1 MDYTQKIEIA
11 EVCPR
16 DGWQNHPVPID
27 TDTKIELIRKMMDCG
42 PKRIEVTSFVNPK
55 AVPQMADNARVV
67 DGVREY
73 AREKGVTLIGLALN
87 GRGVDNARAAGL
99 THVSFGVSVSEEH
112 NLRNSNKTIEASFE
126 DFRKIMDRA
135 QGMNVLLALPC
146 TFGSPF
152 GDAIDLDRVLRMCEE
167 AKAMGV
173 KEFGLADTAGIS
185 NPRHTREVL
194 RYLKDGGLDFSQVS
208 IHLHDTRGM
217 GLANAWIALEEGI
230 THFDASL
237 GGMGGC
243 PFVPGAKGNIATED
257 LVNMVSQMGMETG
270 YDLDAAIA
278 LAVDM
283 GGWIQ
288 AKLSSSMSSLCKK
301 GH

>member
-1 MDYTQKIEIA
+1 MDYNEKIEIA

-27 TDTKIELIRKMMDCG
+27 TQTKIELIKKMIDCG
-42 PKRIEVTSFVNPK
+42 PKRVEVTSFVNPK
-55 AVPQMADNARVV
+55 AVPQMADNAKVV
-67 DGVREY
+67 EGVMDY
-73 AREKGVTLIGLALN
+73 ANEKGVTLVGLALN

-99 THVSFGVSVSEEH
+99 TYVSFGVSVSEEH

-126 DFRKIMDRA
+126 DFRKLMDRA
-135 QGMNVLLALPC
+135 QGMKVILALPC

-152 GDAIDLDRVLRMCEE
+152 GDSIDLDRVLRMCEE
-167 AKAMGV
+167 AKSMGV
-173 KEFGLADTAGIS
+173 EEFGLADTAGIS

-194 RYLKDGGLDFSQVS
+194 RYLKEGGMDFSKVS

-257 LVNMVSQMGMETG
+257 FVNMVTQMGMKTD
-270 YDLDAAIA
+270 YDLDATMKLAIE
-278 LAVDM
+278 M
-283 GGWIQ
+283 SEKIQ
-288 AKLSSSMSSLCKK
+288 ANLSSSMSHLCKK
-301 GH
+301 Q

>member
-1 MDYTQKIEIA
+1 
-11 EVCPR
+11 
-16 DGWQNHPVPID
+16 
-27 TDTKIELIRKMMDCG
+27 
-42 PKRIEVTSFVNPK
+42 
-55 AVPQMADNARVV
+55 MADNARVV

-73 AREKGVTLIGLALN
+73 AGKRRHPYRLTLN

-173 KEFGLADTAGIS
+173 KEFGLADTAGSVI
-185 NPRHTREVL
+185 P
-194 RYLKDGGLDFSQVS
+194 D
-208 IHLHDTRGM
+208 I
-217 GLANAWIALEEGI
+217 
-230 THFDASL
+230 
-237 GGMGGC
+237 
-243 PFVPGAKGNIATED
+243 PGKCSAT
-257 LVNMVSQMGMETG
+257 
-270 YDLDAAIA
+270 
-278 LAVDM
+278 
-283 GGWIQ
+283 
-288 AKLSSSMSSLCKK
+288 
-301 GH
+301 